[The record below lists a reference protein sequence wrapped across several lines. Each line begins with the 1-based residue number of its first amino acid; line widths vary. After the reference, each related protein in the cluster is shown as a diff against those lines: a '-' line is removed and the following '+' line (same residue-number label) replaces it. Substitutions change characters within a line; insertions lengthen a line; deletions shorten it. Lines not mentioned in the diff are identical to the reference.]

1 MKHFVCGRGKERA
14 KRPGTVAGIIAGIAG
29 ILLVFLGCAGYGQ
42 GRENPRDIMAEK
54 GYQEGDGGRQN
65 EVSAVPAYQF
75 APGFGIIAHSPYPVY
90 VLENEGGYAV
100 TRDGVKVEL
109 LCGIMQNN
117 ELTAKLRISD
127 YRENRPEDDMGAD
140 PRLFDMRFFGPGIP
154 DTGYTAERMGWHR
167 ENRDTGD
174 AGYRETLAEFCIT
187 SKKIDTEKGLDGYY
201 FRIDGLDENLE
212 CSWTMAKGYEQISDM
227 EGVVGHEGRWMA
239 ARAVPAG
246 EKGLAVELYGFSEN
260 SGEQVIPGRINPLS
274 SQKEEIL
281 LLGEDKKVYR
291 QMGESLSMVMNRGTE
306 GEYVINGS
314 GGFIQY
320 FDVPAQLQNG
330 RFQLS
335 VPSVTLISSEESR
348 VVTLPL
354 TGTGAGTEEIPDR
367 EILFGEQGLEILS
380 IETTGEKGISGS
392 EMDTGKKGTFES
404 EIGASDGRGTGEFL
418 ACRLELG
425 ALAAKGGRQME
436 MVLCR
441 VKTKGTTD
449 KDEWLNVMPDQESIL
464 APGGHFIFNLPY
476 EEGDDS
482 VTFQLWHPYYV
493 WDQPFSLEVSAS

>member
-1 MKHFVCGRGKERA
+1 MKRFVWERRKGRKG
-14 KRPGTVAGIIAGIAG
+14 PGAAAGIIAGIAG
-29 ILLVFLGCAGYGQ
+29 VFLVILGCAGCGRGGQ
-42 GRENPRDIMAEK
+42 PSREMTAEK
-54 GYQEGDGGRQN
+54 GYQEGD
-65 EVSAVPAYQF
+65 VPAYQF
-75 APGFGIIAHSPYPVY
+75 VPGFGIIAHSPYTVY
-90 VLENEGGYAV
+90 VLENESGYAV
-100 TRDGVKVEL
+100 SKDGVKVEL

-117 ELTAKLRISD
+117 ELTAQLRISD
-127 YRENRPEDDMGAD
+127 YRENRLEDDAKAGTG
-140 PRLFDMRFFGPGIP
+140 LFGIRCFGPGIP
-154 DTGYTAERMGWHR
+154 DTGYTAERMGWHS

-174 AGYRETLAEFCIT
+174 AGYRETMAEFCIT
-187 SKKIDTEKGLDGYY
+187 SKKTDTEKGLDGYY

-212 CSWTMAKGYEQISDM
+212 FSWTPANGYERISDM
-227 EGVVGHEGRWMA
+227 EGAVEHEGRWMV

-246 EKGLAVELYGFSEN
+246 ERGLAVELYGFSEN

-274 SQKEEIL
+274 GQKEEIL
-281 LLGEDKKVYR
+281 LLGEDKKIYR
-291 QMGESLSMVMNRGTE
+291 QMGESRLMVMNRETE
-306 GEYVINGS
+306 PEYRIYGS
-314 GGFIQY
+314 DGSIRY

-330 RFQLS
+330 SFQLS
-335 VPSVTLISSEESR
+335 VPSVTLISAEESR
-348 VVTLPL
+348 VITLPL
-354 TGTGAGTEEIPDR
+354 TGKGAGTEDIADR

-380 IETTGEKGISGS
+380 IETADGKGMSGS
-392 EMDTGKKGTFES
+392 ETDTGQFP
-404 EIGASDGRGTGEFL
+404 

-449 KDEWLNVMPDQESIL
+449 KDEWLNVMPDKESVL

-493 WDQPFSLEVSAS
+493 WDQPFSLELSAS